1 MNWVVSCAV
10 CGSSYVYESGQGLPD
25 ICSFCSEKGKKEVRK
40 FLEKEQKRKEIV
52 AISTSEF
59 ANRKVVKT
67 LGIVSHEHILGV
79 GLVKELDFKKFN
91 GGIALSWEE
100 KIKSGRDLSIRSIE
114 DDAIELGG
122 NAVIGVDITYKV
134 LGAHNDMVMMLVGTK
149 GTAVVVD

>member
-1 MNWVVSCAV
+1 MNWVVSCTV

-25 ICSFCSEKGKKEVRK
+25 MCPACSEKGKKEVRK

-52 AISTSEF
+52 TISTSEF
-59 ANRKVVKT
+59 ANRKVLKT
-67 LGIVSHEHILGV
+67 LGIVSHEHVFGV
-79 GLVKELDFKKFN
+79 GLVKELDLKKFN
-91 GGIALSWEE
+91 GGISLSWQE
-100 KIKSGRDLSIRSIE
+100 KIKSGRDLAIRSIE

-134 LGAHNDMVMMLVGTK
+134 LGTHNDMVMMLVGAK